1 MDVVALW
8 LGWVLV
14 WACGAALVAL
24 VYARSELIAGEGAL
38 AFVVGFGWFL
48 GQFLLTL
55 LMRALSAMGAAFGVA
70 SIGGP
75 LLLTTVL
82 AAWLAVRRNRGNM
95 AALVRDAPRR
105 SFGMGLA
112 GAQRAAW
119 LALAAWLG
127 IRLALLLLEVL
138 RRPLYP
144 WDAWTQW
151 ATKARVWFELRRM
164 APFVPFSE
172 WLAAPAGSV
181 YVDAAPHYPATVPLT
196 QTWSATL
203 LGRWDDALVNLPWWL
218 SGVAFAFALYGC
230 LRQLRFGALAALA
243 GTWLVLSLPILDT
256 HVALAGYADLPMA
269 AYLTLAALSW
279 LRFVRTREW
288 HELAMACVL
297 SAACVTIK
305 NPGIVW
311 VVMLLPGIV
320 TAWLPRRGRMLAA
333 IAFAVAAAAAL
344 VLTETSV
351 TILGYRLQLDYDMP
365 WRGLFDAYLAYANWH
380 LLFYG
385 ALAVTVL
392 GWRRLLQPEVAPL
405 TIIVAFGIAFLLFGF
420 AFTNARL
427 WVEDQSTVNRATLHL
442 APLIVVWTMVAFRA
456 WAEGIRNRDA
466 APEGVPLRESPISP
480 S

>member
-1 MDVVALW
+1 MDIFTLW

-14 WACGAALVAL
+14 GACGAAIVAL
-24 VYARSELIAGEGAL
+24 AYARSALIAGEGAP
-38 AFVVGFGWFL
+38 AFVVGCGWFV
-48 GQFLLTL
+48 GQFALTL
-55 LMRALSAMGAAFGVA
+55 WMRAQSAVGVPFGVA
-70 SIGGP
+70 SIGLP
-75 LLLTTVL
+75 LLAVTALT
-82 AAWLAVRRNRGNM
+82 AWLALRRNRGSIV
-95 AALVRDAPRR
+95 ALLRDAPRR
-105 SFGMGLA
+105 FLGAGLVRR
-112 GAQRAAW
+112 QRALW
-119 LALAAWLG
+119 LALVAWIG

-164 APFVPFSE
+164 APFVPLSD

-218 SGVAFAFALYGC
+218 SGVAFGLALYGC

-256 HVALAGYADLPMA
+256 HVALAGYADLAMA

-279 LRFVRTREW
+279 LRFVQTREW
-288 HELAMACVL
+288 PDLAIACVL

-311 VVMLLPGIV
+311 VAMLVPGIV

-333 IAFAVAAAAAL
+333 VAFAVAAAAAL

-385 ALAVTVL
+385 ALAVTAL
-392 GWRRLLQPEVAPL
+392 GWRRLLQPEVAPF
-405 TIIVAFGIAFLLFGF
+405 TIIVAFGVAFLLFGF
-420 AFTNARL
+420 AFTNARI

-442 APLIVVWTMVAFRA
+442 APLIVVWMMMAFRA
-456 WAEGIRNRDA
+456 WAEGLRNLDSPGDA
-466 APEGVPLRESPISP
+466 VAPREGMMPPA
-480 S
+480 